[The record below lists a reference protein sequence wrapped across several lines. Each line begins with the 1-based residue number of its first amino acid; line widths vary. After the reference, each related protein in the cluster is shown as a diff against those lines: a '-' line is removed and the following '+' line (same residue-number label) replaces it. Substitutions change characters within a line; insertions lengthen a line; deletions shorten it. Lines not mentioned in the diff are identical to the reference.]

1 VGPTDGG
8 LPRDPP
14 GLGVEGEIWRHP
26 SLGTQVEG
34 LLELFFYFTLQIWGR
49 GLIEGLL
56 ELLLAHAL
64 YLIDAEMVSTRTVH
78 VNVMEK
84 LYYT

>member
-1 VGPTDGG
+1 M
-8 LPRDPP
+8 
-14 GLGVEGEIWRHP
+14 
-26 SLGTQVEG
+26 
-34 LLELFFYFTLQIWGR
+34 
-49 GLIEGLL
+49 IEGLL
-56 ELLLAHAL
+56 ELLVAHAL